1 MASYSVCVSSGCK
14 SYHAGVPILA
24 NLYMQV
30 ETGTIYGLLG
40 ASGCG
45 KTTLLNCILGQKRL
59 DSGYISVLG
68 RDPVKCM
75 DDMVT
80 SIGHMPQD
88 IALYPLKIFEI
99 FEYFGKL
106 MGLSKHEI
114 LARGEELRNI
124 LKLEDLH
131 SYVQTL
137 SGGQKRRVSLAV
149 ALLHHPK
156 LLILDEP
163 TTGVDP
169 LLRESIWQYIAG
181 LVFKMGTTVIVTT
194 HYTEECRKFDKIGI
208 MRRGRIIAEDNP
220 RHLLE
225 LGGSLILEDALKSIC
240 KKDEEDGN
248 DAYDFLSTKTISN
261 YQYCEIEPLQEDIK
275 QLSFRVR
282 QYDSYRPE
290 NNMRRQDLNYSTEK
304 SSLWGKIMQEF
315 TKVSTLTKRNFLL
328 NYRFP
333 MYLALVLLLPA
344 MNTVIVY
351 YTMGRVPFGKVV
363 SVFNENADCFGG
375 NTNFPHMEV
384 NTSLSCLFL
393 KEIGPNIILQP
404 QFSRNSAKA
413 TVESGSAIGFIH
425 IPANFTRHTINRYAL
440 ARFALG
446 QDLDQSTVHVS
457 LDMSD
462 SITISYVY
470 SDILK
475 GYLRFVENL
484 ASRIGIDPRTVEI
497 PLKYNAK
504 LDSHEFTS
512 QDHFLPSNIVSTCF
526 LFSLICGL
534 SLTLEKEA
542 GTLERTLASGVKI
555 RHVRMSYFI
564 SESATSLIQIVLM
577 FAIRFLTAGYNITG
591 SFFLCFSIAFLT
603 SLASIGCGLLLGTI
617 FSKRFDVTMASV
629 FAVLM
634 IVQTSGILWPLELVS
649 PSYRWTY
656 VYLNPVSLPMDGMRR
671 VWNSGWG
678 LEHSAV
684 RAALLTPIVWIFLLS
699 MMSRIVRKVQ
709 TNK

>member
-282 QYDSYRPE
+282 QYDS
-290 NNMRRQDLNYSTEK
+290 
-304 SSLWGKIMQEF
+304 
-315 TKVSTLTKRNFLL
+315 
-328 NYRFP
+328 
-333 MYLALVLLLPA
+333 YLALVLLLPA

-634 IVQTSGILWPLELVS
+634 IVQTSGECS
-649 PSYRWTY
+649 NR
-656 VYLNPVSLPMDGMRR
+656 
-671 VWNSGWG
+671 
-678 LEHSAV
+678 
-684 RAALLTPIVWIFLLS
+684 
-699 MMSRIVRKVQ
+699 
-709 TNK
+709 